1 MIKITVIS
9 GKGGTG
15 KTTVV
20 SNLAALADNPVLT
33 DCDVDAPNMH
43 LLLKPV
49 VERSINFE
57 GAKIAV
63 KDESKCTDC
72 GLCQKVCRFGAITPE
87 YEVNAFKCDGCS
99 VCAAMCP
106 EDALKMVKQETGKIF
121 ISKSKFGPMI
131 HARLYAGAENSGKL
145 VSEVRDI
152 ADKIAEEEDRQLV
165 LIDGSPGIGCPVIAS
180 LKDTDFAL
188 IVTEPTKS
196 GISDLKRILE
206 VTRHFTIPSMVVIN
220 KYDLNEDL
228 VEEIKKFCSGIDIPV
243 IGKIPFSSVVN
254 EVLRDGQLLVQTRK
268 NSKAAEAIRN
278 IWQQV
283 NNHITAKTIK

>member
-1 MIKITVIS
+1 
-9 GKGGTG
+9 
-15 KTTVV
+15 
-20 SNLAALADNPVLT
+20 
-33 DCDVDAPNMH
+33 
-43 LLLKPV
+43 
-49 VERSINFE
+49 
-57 GAKIAV
+57 
-63 KDESKCTDC
+63 
-72 GLCQKVCRFGAITPE
+72 
-87 YEVNAFKCDGCS
+87 
-99 VCAAMCP
+99 
-106 EDALKMVKQETGKIF
+106 
-121 ISKSKFGPMI
+121 MI

-152 ADKIAEEEDRQLV
+152 ADKIAEKENRQLV
-165 LIDGSPGIGCPVIAS
+165 LIDGSAGICFSVIAS

-228 VEEIKKFCSGIDIPV
+228 VEEIKNFCRGIDVSV

-254 EVLRDGQLLVQTRK
+254 EVLRDGQLIVQARK
-268 NSKAAEAIRN
+268 NSKAAEAIRK

-283 NNHITAKTIK
+283 NNRISAKTIK